1 MVLRSLAKAAR
12 AGAGSASM
20 YALTSIA
27 EATVVEGGSGLPG
40 RSHRLLSCLFVEH
53 VPPKSTVPITFRA

>member
-1 MVLRSLAKAAR
+1 MADSPPNSSVAPGTTDLMVLRSLAKAAR

-27 EATVVEGGSGLPG
+27 EATVVDG
-40 RSHRLLSCLFVEH
+40 RIWSSW
-53 VPPKSTVPITFRA
+53 T